1 MKRSW
6 VEISLIRLQEN
17 IAAVKAR
24 LAPSTR
30 IIAVVKA
37 DAYGHGI
44 QGIADCLSSCGICD
58 FAVATLEEGIELR
71 RFIGD
76 DKILVLGG
84 CFKGEEPTFL
94 EFNLTAALSDSVFQ
108 VTKVSVEVEI
118 DTGMNRLGIPWKEAA
133 KFISSCPLH
142 ISGVFSHFAC
152 SDQDL
157 EFTRLQ
163 LSRFEQ
169 ATSDF
174 PYPRHISNSAGLQLT
189 EAHLDAVRPG
199 LALYGIS
206 PCTAIDYLQPVL
218 SWKTRVVNVR
228 EVPNGQSIGYGGTF
242 IASRDMQIG
251 ILPIGY
257 SDGYSRQLS
266 NLGKVRI
273 RGQLVPVIGRV
284 AMDLVT
290 IDLTDLQN
298 PKVGE
303 EVILLEDV
311 PDSPISASGLSET
324 MGTIPY
330 EILTRIGARVER
342 LYV

>member
-1 MKRSW
+1 M
-6 VEISLIRLQEN
+6 
-17 IAAVKAR
+17 
-24 LAPSTR
+24 
-30 IIAVVKA
+30 
-37 DAYGHGI
+37 
-44 QGIADCLSSCGICD
+44 
-58 FAVATLEEGIELR
+58 
-71 RFIGD
+71 
-76 DKILVLGG
+76 
-84 CFKGEEPTFL
+84 
-94 EFNLTAALSDSVFQ
+94 
-108 VTKVSVEVEI
+108 
-118 DTGMNRLGIPWKEAA
+118 
-133 KFISSCPLH
+133 
-142 ISGVFSHFAC
+142 
-152 SDQDL
+152 
-157 EFTRLQ
+157 
-163 LSRFEQ
+163 
-169 ATSDF
+169 
-174 PYPRHISNSAGLQLT
+174 QLT

-206 PCTAIDYLQPVL
+206 PCTAIDYLQPIL

-251 ILPIGY
+251 ILPVGY

-290 IDLTDLQN
+290 IDLTDLQK

-311 PDSPISASGLSET
+311 PNSPISAAGLSET
-324 MGTIPY
+324 IGTIPY

-342 LYV
+342 LYT

>member
-94 EFNLTAALSDSVFQ
+94 EFNLTAALSDSAFQ

-157 EFTRLQ
+157 
-163 LSRFEQ
+163 
-169 ATSDF
+169 
-174 PYPRHISNSAGLQLT
+174 
-189 EAHLDAVRPG
+189 
-199 LALYGIS
+199 
-206 PCTAIDYLQPVL
+206 
-218 SWKTRVVNVR
+218 
-228 EVPNGQSIGYGGTF
+228 
-242 IASRDMQIG
+242 
-251 ILPIGY
+251 
-257 SDGYSRQLS
+257 
-266 NLGKVRI
+266 
-273 RGQLVPVIGRV
+273 
-284 AMDLVT
+284 
-290 IDLTDLQN
+290 
-298 PKVGE
+298 
-303 EVILLEDV
+303 
-311 PDSPISASGLSET
+311 
-324 MGTIPY
+324 
-330 EILTRIGARVER
+330 
-342 LYV
+342 